1 MAFRLL
7 ENANHFYSAIG
18 GVIKKPTINS
28 WEPTPSV
35 WSLSKEEKEVD
46 QDATDCIVLTFN
58 KPLKDPFKRWQFG
71 TNKLSNVLLGH

>member
-46 QDATDCIVLTFN
+46 
-58 KPLKDPFKRWQFG
+58 
-71 TNKLSNVLLGH
+71 